1 MNDETAAN
9 GRSDAGGDGEI
20 ATRAE
25 QVAAAKA
32 EVEEIGR
39 RRAKLKLPETT
50 ALLAVLLIEFIFFS
64 ITSEFFLRTDNL
76 INVLQNVAVIG
87 IIACPATLL
96 LVAGQVDLSV
106 GSAAGFIGMS
116 MAVAATAT
124 NAETTPYGLGLTLVG
139 AFLVALLA
147 TLLIG
152 GIHGSLVT
160 VVGLNSII
168 TTLGTLAILR
178 GMTKVIGDGQTIRIN
193 GFNKL
198 GVVRPLFNIPLS
210 VYLFAA
216 MVAIFFVI
224 MRFTVYGRSMYAIGA
239 SPEAARLAGIR
250 VRLLI
255 FIGFML
261 SALAVALGGLIRLS
275 QIGGAST
282 NAGLGFELA
291 VLTAVIL
298 GGASLSGGRGTIG
311 GTLLA
316 VCVIGVLQNGLIQ
329 LNVGS
334 FWIEV
339 AQGVLLVGA
348 VTFDQVR
355 LRLAGAD

>member
-9 GRSDAGGDGEI
+9 GRSDAGDDGEI

-50 ALLAVLLIEFIFFS
+50 ALLAVLLIEFVFFS
-64 ITSEFFLRTDNL
+64 ITSDFFLRTDNL

-152 GIHGSLVT
+152 GIHG
-160 VVGLNSII
+160 
-168 TTLGTLAILR
+168 R
-178 GMTKVIGDGQTIRIN
+178 
-193 GFNKL
+193 
-198 GVVRPLFNIPLS
+198 
-210 VYLFAA
+210 
-216 MVAIFFVI
+216 
-224 MRFTVYGRSMYAIGA
+224 
-239 SPEAARLAGIR
+239 
-250 VRLLI
+250 
-255 FIGFML
+255 
-261 SALAVALGGLIRLS
+261 
-275 QIGGAST
+275 
-282 NAGLGFELA
+282 
-291 VLTAVIL
+291 
-298 GGASLSGGRGTIG
+298 
-311 GTLLA
+311 
-316 VCVIGVLQNGLIQ
+316 
-329 LNVGS
+329 
-334 FWIEV
+334 W
-339 AQGVLLVGA
+339 
-348 VTFDQVR
+348 
-355 LRLAGAD
+355 

>member
-1 MNDETAAN
+1 MNERDNGAELATSGDQPSQSEELLAA
-9 GRSDAGGDGEI
+9 
-20 ATRAE
+20 RAK
-25 QVAAAKA
+25 VLT
-32 EVEEIGR
+32 IGR
-39 RRAKLKLPETT
+39 LRSRVNLPETT
-50 ALLAVLLIEFIFFS
+50 ALLAVLLVEFVFFS
-64 ITSEFFLRTDNL
+64 IQSEYFFLYANL
-76 INVLQNVAVIG
+76 VNVLQNVAVIG

-124 NAETTPYGLGLTLVG
+124 DAITTPFGLGLTLMG

-147 TLLIG
+147 TFLIG
-152 GIHGSLVT
+152 GINGSLVT

-178 GMTKVIGDGQTIRIN
+178 GLTKVIGDGQTIRIN

-198 GVVRPLFNIPLS
+198 GVVRPLFDIPLS
-210 VYLFAA
+210 VYLFAL
-216 MVAIFFVI
+216 VVILFYII

-261 SALAVALGGLIRLS
+261 SALAVALAGLIRLS

-282 NAGLGFELA
+282 QAGVGFELA

-298 GGASLSGGRGTIG
+298 GGASLSGGRGTIV
-311 GTLLA
+311 GTVLA
-316 VCVIGVLQNGLIQ
+316 VFVVGVLQNGLIQ
-329 LNVGS
+329 LNVDS

-348 VTFDQVR
+348 VTFDQIR
-355 LRLAGAD
+355 LRMAGLD

>member
-1 MNDETAAN
+1 MSGSN
-9 GRSDAGGDGEI
+9 GG
-20 ATRAE
+20 AE
-25 QVAAAKA
+25 SGMTQAQARA
-32 EVEEIGR
+32 EVEAAAARRSGR
-39 RRAKLKLPETT
+39 MKVPESA
-50 ALLAVLLIEFIFFS
+50 ALIAVLIIEIVFFS
-64 ITSEFFLRTDNL
+64 ITSEFFLIPANL
-76 INVLQNVAVIG
+76 INIMQNVAVVG

-96 LVAGQVDLSV
+96 LVAGQVDLAV
-106 GSAAGFIGMS
+106 GSAAGFIGMT

-124 NAETTPYGLGLTLVG
+124 DAATTPYGMGLTLVG
-139 AFLVALLA
+139 AFFMALLA
-147 TLLIG
+147 AVLIG

-178 GMTKVIGDGQTIRIN
+178 GLTKVIGDGQTIRIN
-193 GFNKL
+193 GFNQL
-198 GVVRPLFNIPLS
+198 GVARPLFNIPLP

-216 MVAIFFVI
+216 VVIIFYVI

-239 SPEAARLAGIR
+239 SLEAARLAGIR
-250 VRLLI
+250 VKMLI

-261 SALAVALGGLIRLS
+261 SALAVGLAALIRLS
-275 QIGGAST
+275 QIGGASV
-282 NAGLGFELA
+282 NAGLGFELS

-298 GGASLSGGRGTIG
+298 GGASLSGGRGTIL
-311 GTLLA
+311 GTVLA
-316 VCVIGVLQNGLIQ
+316 VFVVGVLANGLIQ
-329 LNVGS
+329 LNVPS

-339 AQGVLLVGA
+339 AQGALLVAA

>member
-1 MNDETAAN
+1 MNETTARDNTSGSEGGSESADLKADRKSDLLAVSRL
-9 GRSDAGGDGEI
+9 RS
-20 ATRAE
+20 R
-25 QVAAAKA
+25 VN
-32 EVEEIGR
+32 
-39 RRAKLKLPETT
+39 LPETT
-50 ALLAVLLIEFIFFS
+50 ALLAVLMVEFVFFS
-64 ITSEFFLRTDNL
+64 IQSEFFFNYANL
-76 INVLQNVAVIG
+76 VNVLQNVAVIG

-124 NAETTPYGLGLTLVG
+124 DATTTPFGLGLTLMG
-139 AFLVALLA
+139 AFLIALVA

-152 GIHGSLVT
+152 GINGSLVT

-178 GMTKVIGDGQTIRIN
+178 GLTKVIGDGQTIRIN
-193 GFNKL
+193 GFNRL
-198 GVVRPLFNIPLS
+198 GVVRPLFDIPLS
-210 VYLFAA
+210 VYLFAL
-216 MVAIFFVI
+216 VVILFYII

-261 SALAVALGGLIRLS
+261 SALAVALAGLIRLS

-282 NAGLGFELA
+282 QAGVGFELA

-298 GGASLSGGRGTIG
+298 GGASLSGGRGTIV
-311 GTLLA
+311 GTVLA
-316 VCVIGVLQNGLIQ
+316 VFVVGVLQNGLIQ
-329 LNVGS
+329 LNVDS

-348 VTFDQVR
+348 VTFDQIR
-355 LRLAGAD
+355 LRLAGTD

>member
-1 MNDETAAN
+1 MNE
-9 GRSDAGGDGEI
+9 EI
-20 ATRAE
+20 APNGDSGSEDAAGIATAE

-39 RRAKLKLPETT
+39 RRSKIKLPETT
-50 ALLAVLLIEFIFFS
+50 GLLAVLLIEFVFFS

-124 NAETTPYGLGLTLVG
+124 DAATTPYGLGLTLVG
-139 AFLVALLA
+139 AFLVTLLV

-152 GIHGSLVT
+152 GINGSLVT

-178 GMTKVIGDGQTIRIN
+178 GLTKVIGDGQTIRIN

-210 VYLFAA
+210 VYLFVA
-216 MVAIFFVI
+216 MVIIFYVI
-224 MRFTVYGRSMYAIGA
+224 MRFTVYGRAMYAIGA

-275 QIGGAST
+275 QKIGRAH
-282 NAGLGFELA
+282 
-291 VLTAVIL
+291 V
-298 GGASLSGGRGTIG
+298 
-311 GTLLA
+311 
-316 VCVIGVLQNGLIQ
+316 
-329 LNVGS
+329 
-334 FWIEV
+334 
-339 AQGVLLVGA
+339 
-348 VTFDQVR
+348 
-355 LRLAGAD
+355 